1 METDGMAGE
10 ETSGAVTAYKGF
22 DKNLV
27 CNPDGKPFQ
36 YEIGKTYEHKG
47 NVVRCAEG
55 GFHACEHPLNV
66 FSYYPPA
73 TSRYCEVQMSGQ
85 IARDGSDTKIASAR
99 ITIGVEVHLHELI
112 QRAVKWVFDRS
123 KPEGPSATG
132 RYGAASATGYQ
143 GAASATGDQG
153 AASATGYQ
161 GAASATGRYG
171 AASATGYQ
179 GAASATGDQGAAS
192 ATGRYGAASATGG
205 YGAASATGD
214 HGAASATGRYGA
226 ASATGYQGAA
236 SATGDRG
243 AASATGDHGAASAT
257 GYQGAASATGYQGA
271 ASATGRYGAASA
283 TGYQGKARASEG
295 SALFLTR
302 RKDWTGNDDSYEI
315 THVWAG
321 IAGRGRIKPDTWY
334 TLDEGGQPV
343 EVA

>member
-179 GAASATGDQGAAS
+179 G
-192 ATGRYGAASATGG
+192 
-205 YGAASATGD
+205 
-214 HGAASATGRYGA
+214 
-226 ASATGYQGAA
+226 
-236 SATGDRG
+236 
-243 AASATGDHGAASAT
+243 
-257 GYQGAASATGYQGA
+257 
-271 ASATGRYGAASA
+271 
-283 TGYQGKARASEG
+283 KARASEG